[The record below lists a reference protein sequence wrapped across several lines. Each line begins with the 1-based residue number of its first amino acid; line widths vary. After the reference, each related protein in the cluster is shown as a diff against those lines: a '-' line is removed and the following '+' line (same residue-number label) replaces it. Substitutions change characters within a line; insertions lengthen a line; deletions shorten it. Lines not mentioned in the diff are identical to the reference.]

1 MNRNFLILGGA
12 GLLAFVMYR
21 QRRSDRQAL
30 EARALDVLAA
40 QGSPNIAIS
49 NVEAIEERRV
59 FVFQPVAGELKGG
72 QVIIRG
78 AMSDRFINQNQP
90 FDFLDLWTKGVRF
103 APYAPNQYPLKS
115 ASVVRGDGKGGSV
128 PLVPGAFYSLPPAM
142 GDLSF
147 GTYRMKIDWVE
158 NTFSGGPNPSPVST
172 AMSALLDVPSE
183 IWQRCFTPRIATV
196 AEQIQAGGVVEVPAT
211 FQK

>member
-1 MNRNFLILGGA
+1 MNSDLLILGA
-12 GLLAFVMYR
+12 VTGLALWFS
-21 QRRSDRQAL
+21 RRSKSDQAAL
-30 EARALDVLAA
+30 EAKALDAL
-40 QGSPNIAIS
+40 GKNSPNIAIS

-115 ASVVRGDGKGGSV
+115 AAVVRMDGKGGSV
-128 PLVPGAFYSLPPAM
+128 PLVPGAFYSLPPAI

-147 GTYRMKIDWVE
+147 GSYRMRIDWVE
-158 NTFSGGPNPSPVST
+158 NTFSGGPKPEPVAT
-172 AMSALLDVPSE
+172 PMSAFLDVPAE
-183 IWQRCFTPRIATV
+183 IWGRCFTVRIATV
-196 AEQIQAGGVVEVPAT
+196 AEQVQAGGVVEVGPE
-211 FQK
+211 FKP